1 MTPAAAALIVEAPLS
16 GGALEIITTSSEQA
30 WDRFVHAHPDATGY
44 HAWKWRRVFEEAFG
58 HETVYLAAHQDGE
71 MVGVL
76 PLVVFRSPLF
86 GRFGVSLPFV
96 NYGGVCARD
105 GAVARALGQEAL
117 RVAAARGLSH
127 IELRHTT
134 RQRPDLPARG
144 HKVGMYLT
152 LERDAGRAW
161 DGLDRKV
168 RNQVRKAEKS
178 GLTARSGGTELLGR
192 FYDVFAR
199 NMRDL
204 GTPVYSIRF
213 FERVL
218 STFPE
223 SSRVFLVDHGDVTV
237 AGGITLTHRDTLEV
251 PWASSLREYRSQ
263 SPNNL
268 LYWRIIE
275 HAIAAGHATLD
286 FGRSTPNEGTYQF
299 KQQWGAQ
306 PRPLHWEYLLHGR
319 AGLPNLSPA
328 NPRFR
333 SAIKIWSRLP
343 LPITNWIGP
352 HIVRSIP

>member
-1 MTPAAAALIVEAPLS
+1 MTPAVAPLTVEAPVS
-16 GGALEIITTSSEQA
+16 GGVLEITTTASEQA
-30 WDRFVHAHPDATGY
+30 WDRFVHMHPDASGY
-44 HAWKWRRVFEEAFG
+44 HTWKWRRVFEEAFG
-58 HETVYLAAHQDGE
+58 HDTVYLSAHQDGE
-71 MVGVL
+71 IVGVL

-105 GAVARALGQEAL
+105 VTVARALAEAAV
-117 RVAAARGLSH
+117 RIAAERRLSH

-134 RQRPDLPARG
+134 RQRPDLPARQ
-144 HKVGMYLT
+144 HKVGMYLA

-161 DGLDRKV
+161 EGLDRKV

-178 GLTARSGGTELLGR
+178 GLTARSGGKELLSR

-213 FERVL
+213 FERVA
-218 STFPE
+218 STFPDT
-223 SSRVFLVDHGDVTV
+223 SRVFLVDHGDVTV
-237 AGGITLTHRDTLEV
+237 AAGIVLAHRNVLEV

-263 SPNNL
+263 CPNNL

-275 HAIAAGHATLD
+275 HAIEAGHATLD

-306 PRPLHWEYLLHGR
+306 PQPLHWEYLLRGR
-319 AGLPNLSPA
+319 ADVPNLSPA

-333 SAIKIWSRLP
+333 SAVKIWSRLP
-343 LPITNWIGP
+343 LSITNWIGP